1 MDLKPERDAS
11 AIDTGLIGLA
21 LLARFHGIAVD
32 PAQLQHR
39 FGNAG
44 RRFGIAEVLRAARAV
59 GLRAREIKSQ
69 WARLIATPM
78 PALAAMHDGS
88 FVVIG
93 TVGNDKVLIQTPGD
107 SRPTTLS
114 RDEFLKR
121 WSGSL
126 LLVARRSV
134 LPGMSG
140 KFDLS
145 WFIPSLLKYR
155 RLLGEVLLVSFFI
168 QLLALVTPLFFQV
181 VIDKVLVHQGLTTLD
196 VLAIGLLVVSLFE
209 VVLSGLRTYLF
220 SHTASRVDVELG
232 AKLYH
237 HLQGLPVAFFLSRPV
252 GTIVARVR
260 ELESIRNFI
269 TGSTLT
275 LVIDLVFTVVFI
287 AVMFHYSPVLSWVV
301 AATIPF
307 YVGLS
312 IVVTP
317 ILRRRLDEKF
327 QRGAENQAFLVESV
341 SGAETVKAMAIE
353 PQMQRRWEEQL
364 AGYVSSSLK
373 ATNLGNVANQFAGFV
388 NKISTVLILWI
399 GARLVIE
406 HQLTVGQLVAFNM
419 LAGRV
424 SGPILR
430 LVQLWQEFQQARI
443 SVERLGDILNTPTEA
458 GLAAG
463 RTSLPPIAGKVS
475 LNRATFRYGPDLPKA
490 LKNVSLEVAPGEVI
504 GIVGRSGS
512 GKSTLTRLIQRLYVP
527 EAGRVRIDGA
537 DLAMVDP
544 VWLRRQVGVVLQE
557 NVLFNRS
564 VRDNIALAE
573 PGLPMEPIVHAAK
586 MAGAHEFILELP
598 QGYDTLIQEHGS
610 NLSGGQRQRIAIAR
624 ALVTNPRILIFDEA
638 TSALDYESER
648 IIQDNMRLICKGRTV
663 FIIAHRLSAV
673 RDAHRIVVLDKGEVV
688 EEGTHAQLLERRGH
702 YATLHQYQAA

>member
-1 MDLKPERDAS
+1 MDLTSVAQAAPT
-11 AIDTGLIGLA
+11 DTGLIGLV
-21 LLARFHGIAVD
+21 LLARFHGIAVE
-32 PAQLQHR
+32 PEQLKHR
-39 FGNAG
+39 YGSPG
-44 RRFGIAEVLRAARAV
+44 QPIAIPGLLRAARAL
-59 GLRAREIKSQ
+59 GLKAREVRST
-69 WARLIATPM
+69 WERLPATPL
-78 PALAAMHDGS
+78 PALAALHDGS

-93 TVGNDKVLIQTPGD
+93 AVGDEKVLIQTPGD

-114 RDEFLKR
+114 REDFLAR

-126 LLVARRSV
+126 LLVTRRSV

-140 KFDLS
+140 KFDIG

-155 RLLGEVLLVSFFI
+155 KLLGEVLLASFFI

-196 VLAIGLLVVSLFE
+196 VLAIGLQVVSLFE

-232 AKLYH
+232 AKLYD
-237 HLQGLPVAFFLSRPV
+237 HLQGLPVAYFLSRPV

-260 ELESIRNFI
+260 EIESIRSFI

-275 LVIDLVFTVVFI
+275 LVIDLVFTVVFF
-287 AVMFHYSPVLSWVV
+287 AVMLYYSPTLFWVV
-301 AATIPF
+301 VATIPL

-312 IVVTP
+312 VVVTP

-388 NKISTVLILWI
+388 NKVSTVLILWI
-399 GARLVIE
+399 GARLVID

-443 SVERLGDILNTPTEA
+443 SIERLGDILNTPTEA

-463 RTSLPPIAGKVS
+463 RTSLPPVAGRVS
-475 LNRATFRYGPDLPKA
+475 FDRVTFRYGPDRPEA
-490 LKNVSLEVAPGEVI
+490 LKNVSLEVATGEVI

-527 EAGRVRIDGA
+527 ESGRVRIDGA
-537 DLAMVDP
+537 DLTLVDP
-544 VWLRRQVGVVLQE
+544 VWLRRQIGVVLQE
-557 NVLFNRS
+557 NVLFNRT

-573 PGLPMEPIVHAAK
+573 PGLPMEPIVHAAR
-586 MAGAHEFILELP
+586 MAGAHDFILDLP

-648 IIQDNMRLICKGRTV
+648 IIQENMRLICKGRTV

-673 RDAHRIVVLDKGEVV
+673 RDAHRIVVLDKGEIV
-688 EEGTHAQLLERRGH
+688 EEGTHAQLLERCGH
-702 YATLHQYQAA
+702 YAALHQYQAA

>member
-1 MDLKPERDAS
+1 MDLTDAPGPQH
-11 AIDTGLIGLA
+11 DTGLIGLV
-21 LLARFHGIAVD
+21 LLARFHGIAVE
-32 PAQLQHR
+32 PAQLKHQ
-39 FGNAG
+39 FGHAG
-44 RRFGIAEVLRAARAV
+44 QSFAVADVLRAARAL
-59 GLRAREIKSQ
+59 GLKAREVASSQ
-69 WARLIATPM
+69 ARLTTTPA
-78 PALAAMHDGS
+78 PSLAVMQDGS
-88 FVVIG
+88 FVV
-93 TVGNDKVLIQTPGD
+93 VGAAAEDKVLIQVPGD
-107 SRPTTLS
+107 QRPTTLPM
-114 RDEFLKR
+114 EQFLDR
-121 WSGSL
+121 WSGR
-126 LLVARRSV
+126 LVLVTKRSV

-140 KFDLS
+140 KFDVS

-155 RLLGEVLLVSFFI
+155 RLLGEVLLASFFI

-196 VLAIGLLVVSLFE
+196 VLAIGLLVVALFE
-209 VVLSGLRTYLF
+209 VVLGGLRTYLF

-232 AKLYH
+232 AKLYQ
-237 HLQGLPVAFFLSRPV
+237 HLQGLPIAFFLSRPV

-260 ELESIRNFI
+260 ELENIRNFI

-275 LVIDLVFTVVFI
+275 LVIDLFFTVVFF
-287 AVMFHYSPVLSWVV
+287 AVMYYYSPTLFWVV
-301 AATIPF
+301 VATIPL

-317 ILRRRLDEKF
+317 ILRRRLNEKF

-388 NKISTVLILWI
+388 NKVATVLILWV
-399 GARLVIE
+399 GARLVINHE
-406 HQLTVGQLVAFNM
+406 LTVGQLVAFNM

-463 RTSLPPIAGKVS
+463 RTSLPTIGGKVS
-475 LNRATFRYGPDLPKA
+475 LERITFRYGPDLPEA
-490 LKNVSLEVAPGEVI
+490 LKNVSVEIAPGEII

-544 VWLRRQVGVVLQE
+544 VWLRRQIGVVLQE

-564 VRDNIALAE
+564 VRDNIALAD

-586 MAGAHEFILELP
+586 MAGAHDFILELP
-598 QGYDTLIQEHGS
+598 QGYDTIINEHGS

-673 RDAHRIVVLDKGEVV
+673 RDANRILVLDRGEIV
-688 EEGTHAQLLERRGH
+688 EQGTHAQLLEHRGH
-702 YATLHQYQAA
+702 YAALHQHQAA